1 MTVDGIMVE
10 SELHLGCDVPCGDD
24 GQERDLASMHHVVV
38 KDKWKLGAKG
48 PEEYGRSHGRPTWCT
63 IRAKVHEE
71 RNGDEDGVG
80 QIKKEGDGKLE

>member
-1 MTVDGIMVE
+1 
-10 SELHLGCDVPCGDD
+10 
-24 GQERDLASMHHVVV
+24 MHHAVV
-38 KDKWKLGAKG
+38 KDKWKHGAKG
-48 PEEYGRSHGRPTWCT
+48 PEESGRSHGRLTWCT